1 MTQSAKD
8 FITRIWVSHL
18 VTNDPFGDDFYAQM
32 LGTLQRS
39 SLGTGENTTARILW
53 RYWCQIAIWSLREPG
68 EKNVLNRMVSQV
80 ERILKNPKAREPAS
94 AMSLFLLSVNYY
106 SYHRPWVTS
115 PRMFYPLEFQDLLIG
130 HSLTD
135 GTFHE

>member
-53 RYWCQIAIWSLREPG
+53 RCLCTINTLCLRWPG
-68 EKNVLNRMVSQV
+68 EKKLPNSVGKHSEQTFQ
-80 ERILKNPKAREPAS
+80 NPQAPETTS
-94 AMSLFLLSVNYY
+94 SMS
-106 SYHRPWVTS
+106 
-115 PRMFYPLEFQDLLIG
+115 
-130 HSLTD
+130 SL
-135 GTFHE
+135 